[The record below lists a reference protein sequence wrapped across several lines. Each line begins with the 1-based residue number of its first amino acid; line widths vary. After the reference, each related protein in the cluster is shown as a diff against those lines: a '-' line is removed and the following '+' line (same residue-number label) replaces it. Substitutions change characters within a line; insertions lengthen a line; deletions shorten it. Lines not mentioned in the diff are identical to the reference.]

1 MCSSGLEGPFAVPS
15 SAMALGLV
23 VTCTSGVAGEAVCWV
38 GRGPLGFDRSSGSSL
53 LGWRTG
59 GAGNSTRDGEFFPP
73 STRGVSPFLATDSS
87 RGCLLRPSAPR
98 WDIRRSWRLRG
109 VMGSWRGNPHSARG
123 GPSGG
128 GAVRACR
135 SISCSSSSG
144 RWRRG
149 IFVAD
154 ASSCPSGGGVVRA
167 RRSISCS
174 SCPSGGGVVRA
185 RRSIS
190 CSSSSERWRRGV
202 FAVDASSSSLRFI
215 RGGFGDHAFR
225 KPGSFT
231 SDWRPYSS
239 REIHYLASSLLCRL
253 EWSG

>member
-1 MCSSGLEGPFAVPS
+1 MSGEGRQAWIWFRPICWRPDLGLWGWVLLGVAGTSLLSSWGPSRGSWNFLPFFLEGGGVSLGLCSSGLEGPFAVPS
-15 SAMALGLV
+15 SAMVLGLV

-123 GPSGG
+123 
-128 GAVRACR
+128 VRP
-135 SISCSSSSG
+135 
-144 RWRRG
+144 
-149 IFVAD
+149 V
-154 ASSCPSGGGVVRA
+154 GVR
-167 RRSISCS
+167 
-174 SCPSGGGVVRA
+174 
-185 RRSIS
+185 
-190 CSSSSERWRRGV
+190 
-202 FAVDASSSSLRFI
+202 
-215 RGGFGDHAFR
+215 
-225 KPGSFT
+225 
-231 SDWRPYSS
+231 
-239 REIHYLASSLLCRL
+239 
-253 EWSG
+253 